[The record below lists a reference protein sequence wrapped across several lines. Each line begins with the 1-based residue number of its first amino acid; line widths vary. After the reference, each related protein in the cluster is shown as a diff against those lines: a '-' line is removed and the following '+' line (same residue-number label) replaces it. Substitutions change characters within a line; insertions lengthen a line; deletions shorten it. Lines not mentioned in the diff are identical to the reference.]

1 MLLVHYRFP
10 LEILILC
17 WFAGGLGYEAII
29 WGNWLQQRQ
38 QQQSQQEEEEEIL
51 TRYESYGQDPYIP
64 HLPTSP
70 MSSSPVSD
78 GNGADITDRTLE
90 TWETSSLPKDSSLM
104 GWEYKIVRSHYDLFR
119 DPKIFQK
126 LCQEEAEAGWLLL
139 EKLDDRRVR
148 FKRPVALRDVLHTD
162 YLTRD
167 PYRTHYG
174 PSGQLMSWLGMV
186 AAVTAIVL
194 PAYLG
199 YALVTRTSSRQPAP
213 FTFPSPTYPSPS
225 LP

>member
-1 MLLVHYRFP
+1 M
-10 LEILILC
+10 EILILC
-17 WFAGGLGYEAII
+17 LFAGGLGYEAII
-29 WGNWLQQRQ
+29 WGNWLQQQQ

-51 TRYESYGQDPYIP
+51 TRYESYGQDPHIP

-70 MSSSPVSD
+70 TSSAPVSD
-78 GNGADITDRTLE
+78 SNGADSTDCTLE
-90 TWETSSLPKDSSLM
+90 GWGTNSLPKDTSLM

-119 DPKIFQK
+119 DPAVFQK
-126 LCQEEAEAGWLLL
+126 LCREEAEAGWLLL

-148 FKRPVALRDVLHTD
+148 FKRPVALRDI
-162 YLTRD
+162 LTASCLDHD

-186 AAVTAIVL
+186 AAITAIVL

-199 YALVTRTSSRQPAP
+199 YALVTRTSTRQPAP